1 MFCRIDAVLAKSD
14 AGMTARLDTQT
25 TAVMLEVL
33 KLPELRLHIFSLLPA
48 RDLLKAQQVCRSWY
62 HTIALERT
70 LQQRLFL
77 AAGPSELVYPALDG
91 NRPYMG
97 IQPRNDG
104 QRSTVSMTKSP
115 AMSDGGGVYLDK
127 LASTPKEEAQIK
139 EAYAIDLEK
148 RGEQIILNPFFT
160 SLWPQHPTN
169 MTSCPYVRTSQSP
182 KTASWRRMQLTSPP
196 MLQVDISLWYTKSN
210 GKGSQLV
217 PSTGKTPSGVTLGHV
232 ADLLA
237 AKTKKLNVHWIQV
250 IGHEYWLRSA
260 DAIVVP
266 PNANV
271 GNEESRPGVYVNPSN
286 GIVFPGFI

>member
-1 MFCRIDAVLAKSD
+1 MFCRIDAVLAKPD
-14 AGMTARLDTQT
+14 AGMTARLNTQT

-33 KLPELRLHIFSLLPA
+33 KLPELRLNIFSLLPA
-48 RDLLKAQQVCRSWY
+48 WDLLKAQQVCRSWY
-62 HTIALERT
+62 HTIALERM

-77 AAGPSELVYPALDG
+77 AAGPR

-97 IQPRNDG
+97 VQPRNDG
-104 QRSTVSMTKSP
+104 QRSAVAMTKSP
-115 AMSDGGGVYLDK
+115 AMSGGGGVYLDK
-127 LASTPKEEAQIK
+127 LAPTPREEAQTK

-160 SLWPQHPTN
+160 SLWPQNPTN
-169 MTSCPYVRTSQSP
+169 MTSCPRITTSHLP

-196 MLQVDISLWYTKSN
+196 MLQVDISLWYTKPN

-217 PSTGKTPSGVTLGHV
+217 PSTGKIPSGVTLGHI

-250 IGHEYWLRSA
+250 IGHEYWLRPA

-266 PNANV
+266 PNADV

>member
-33 KLPELRLHIFSLLPA
+33 KLPELRLDIFSLLPA
-48 RDLLKAQQVCRSWY
+48 RGFV
-62 HTIALERT
+62 EG
-70 LQQRLFL
+70 
-77 AAGPSELVYPALDG
+77 AAG

-148 RGEQIILNPFFT
+148 RGEQIIFNPFFT

-271 GNEESRPGVYVNPSN
+271 GNEESRPGVYVNHSN